1 MVIVCF
7 VDLFTAFI
15 YYLCH
20 EFWSKGI
27 KKLQNGVNNWAS
39 LFTSAKSTQINTKLL
54 QI

>member
-15 YYLCH
+15 CYLCTK
-20 EFWSKGI
+20 FWSKGI